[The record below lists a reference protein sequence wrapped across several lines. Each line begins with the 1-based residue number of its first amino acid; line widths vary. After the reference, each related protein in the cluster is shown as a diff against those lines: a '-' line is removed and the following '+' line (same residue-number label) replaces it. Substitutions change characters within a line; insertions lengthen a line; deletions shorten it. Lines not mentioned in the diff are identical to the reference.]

1 MSRAKEF
8 IKFKKLSGGRPGP
21 RLLLIAGI
29 HGDEYEPMLAA
40 SALIEGLPGLLSAGE
55 VVVVPVAN
63 DSAYASRARCGSD
76 GLDLARTCPGHLNGT
91 VTEQTAHHISKL
103 IRNAD
108 YLVDMHTGGLMY
120 DISPLAGYMLHPS
133 AEVLEKQRQM
143 AKAFNLPII
152 WGTEPGPEGRTLSIA
167 RDAHIPAIYVE
178 YGGGTGLRPA
188 VIKAYKEGVINLLK
202 NLGMIDSPPDILP
215 LESRYWVEDH
225 RLDSGFLQGKMPSP
239 ADGIFEKN
247 VGIGDLVVQGQTW
260 GSVINPVSGEH
271 SPVFA
276 DMNGLA
282 FLVRDI
288 VKVKK
293 GDSLGGILPVQEAGK
308 IVIYE

>member
-1 MSRAKEF
+1 MSGAAEF
-8 IKFKKLSGGRPGP
+8 IEYKKFSGGRPGP

-40 SALIEGLPGLLSAGE
+40 TALIEELPELLSAGE

-63 DSAYASRARCGSD
+63 YSAYLGQARCGAD
-76 GLDLARTCPGHLNGT
+76 GLDLARTCPGDLNGS
-91 VTEQTAHHISKL
+91 VTEQTAHHISEL
-103 IRNAD
+103 IRNSD

-143 AKAFNLPII
+143 AAAFNMPIM
-152 WGTEPGPEGRTLSIA
+152 WGTEPGPEGRTLSVA
-167 RDAHIPAIYVE
+167 RDAHVPAIYLE
-178 YGGGTGLRPA
+178 YGGGTGLRPQ
-188 VIKAYKEGVINLLK
+188 VIKTYKEGVVNLLK
-202 NLGMIDSPPDILP
+202 SLRMIDSPPDILP
-215 LESRYWVEDH
+215 LVNRYWVEDH

-247 VGIGDLVVQGQTW
+247 VGIGNLVVQGQKW
-260 GSVINPVSGEH
+260 GSVINPVSGERT
-271 SPVFA
+271 PVYA

-282 FLVRDI
+282 FLIRDI

-293 GDSLGGILPVQEAGK
+293 GDSLGGILPVQETGK
-308 IVIYE
+308 IVTCE